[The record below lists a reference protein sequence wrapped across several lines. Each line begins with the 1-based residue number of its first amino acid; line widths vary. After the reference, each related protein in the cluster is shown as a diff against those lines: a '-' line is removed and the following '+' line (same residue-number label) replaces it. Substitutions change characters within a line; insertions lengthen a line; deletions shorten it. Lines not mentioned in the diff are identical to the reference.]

1 MFTKPRPRC
10 SSGFTLIELLVV
22 IAIIAILAAILLP
35 VLARAKQQALGVR
48 CISNMRQLAMAWIM
62 YYGDNRGALVENGDT
77 TFQPPT
83 PTSNTDPQWC
93 PGLMATANGTSP
105 GTQPTNILWL
115 EAGVIFPY
123 VNNVGVYHCPADPST
138 YNDPTEYY
146 RGGPGSA
153 RVRSMSMNGY
163 LNGDPGYGAYN
174 PEFTIY
180 KHDADLIFPGAAN
193 LWLFIDENP
202 FSINDG
208 FFINNPTWDGVAVT
222 GNTWTDCPATYH
234 NGAGGIAFCDGHAI
248 IKRWRDPTVLN
259 CASTL
264 HPIGNADQNPPSD
277 LLRLLLQTTAYK

>member
-10 SSGFTLIELLVV
+10 SGGFTLIELLVV

-62 YYGDNRGALVENGDT
+62 YYGDNKGALPVNGDT
-77 TFQPPT
+77 TYQPPT

-93 PGLMATANGTSP
+93 PGLMAAVSGSP

-123 VNNVGVYHCPADPST
+123 VNNVGVYCCPADPST

-146 RGGPGSA
+146 RGGPGVP

-163 LNGDPGYGAYN
+163 LNGDPNYDGYAAK
-174 PEFTIY
+174 FTIY
-180 KHDADLIFPGAAN
+180 RHEADLVFPGAAN

-208 FFINNPTWDGVAVT
+208 FFINNPVWNGVSLSP
-222 GNTWTDCPATYH
+222 NTSWTDCPASYH
-234 NGAGGIAFCDGHAI
+234 NGAGGMAFCDGHAI

-259 CASTL
+259 WNTTSHAGQT
-264 HPIGNADQNPPSD
+264 PGQTPDTD
-277 LLRLLLQTTAYK
+277 LTWLLMQTTAYK